1 MQPYQCRVAG
11 VIRGRAPF
19 RPYPVRRRRL
29 DSDVRRNLVLE
40 RTGVH
45 VFAPL
50 PVVVGTH
57 PTGQLLAQRADL
69 RIVHG
74 FLPSIVP
81 SPYHGPLS
89 AAIEGKVK
97 ARIHGSAVAFVR
109 GSASPEPE

>member
-11 VIRGRAPF
+11 VIRGRGPF

-74 FLPSIVP
+74 FLPSIVASTLAWP
-81 SPYHGPLS
+81 AERRDRGQGQGAHAWASRRRSSEVPR
-89 AAIEGKVK
+89 EGE
-97 ARIHGSAVAFVR
+97 G
-109 GSASPEPE
+109 